1 MGKSSQKKTPRA
13 RCLGAVAMPARS
25 VEEQVQD
32 DQHDCRH
39 AQDPREEIFTHDR
52 SPFVSD

>member
-1 MGKSSQKKTPRA
+1 MENPTSKKTPRA

-39 AQDPREEIFTHDR
+39 AQDPGQEIFAHDR
-52 SPFVSD
+52 TPFVSN